1 MKINGKK
8 SIWEIIT
15 AGVLGVLF
23 VFVLTACFMRVPA
36 SAKISVDESVLY
48 LIEGQAKDENGAEA
62 SCVQAAES
70 SRQKRIQ
77 DSIDYS
83 IYIEESIAASV
94 AESASIEESIKESV
108 EESLW
113 QEKKS
118 SIAASLLELAEK
130 YQSEEDASREEEEY
144 LEWLMASIEASREAV
159 RESSREQASREQA
172 SREEE
177 SRKAAAATR
186 NTIVTPWNGE
196 NVVFFGDSRT
206 SGFYPSIYN
215 CWPGHLIG
223 HTVSRSWGETARQE
237 LQALIAQNP
246 VKAVFM
252 NAGDDVSAGL
262 DVAITNYEAVIR
274 NFSAQVPNCK
284 IYVVYAIPATDAAV
298 AARPFL
304 GLLPE
309 YNVLLKDMCERNGW
323 TFVYGNQ
330 GFSPEWCY
338 ASDGVHFT
346 PSWTR
351 QWFNN
356 IRAEV
361 GF

>member
-1 MKINGKK
+1 MGAHYGGN
-8 SIWEIIT
+8 SRRS
-15 AGVLGVLF
+15 F
-23 VFVLTACFMRVPA
+23 VFVLTACFVRVPA
-36 SAKISVDESVLY
+36 SARISVNESLLS
-48 LIEGQAKDENGAEA
+48 LIQDQAKDENGAEA

-83 IYIEESIAASV
+83 IYVEESIAASV
-94 AESASIEESIKESV
+94 SESASVEESIRESIEESQ
-108 EESLW
+108 W
-113 QEKKS
+113 QERKS
-118 SIAASLLELAEK
+118 SIAASLLEQAALYESLEESSREEEAYMEWLLA
-130 YQSEEDASREEEEY
+130 SMDASRE
-144 LEWLMASIEASREAV
+144 ASIAASKEEASLEASREA
-159 RESSREQASREQA
+159 ASREA
-172 SREEE
+172 SRQ
-177 SRKAAAATR
+177 AAENQTSP
-186 NTIVTPWNGE
+186 IVTPWNGE

-206 SGFYPSIYN
+206 SGFYPKIYN
-215 CWPGHLIG
+215 CWPAHLIG
-223 HTVSRSWGETARQE
+223 HTISRSWGDVAKQE

-262 DVAITNYEAVIR
+262 DVAITKYEGVIR
-274 NFSAQVPNCK
+274 DFSAQVPNCK
-284 IYVVYAIPATDAAV
+284 IYVVYAIPATAEAV
-298 AARPFL
+298 EARSFL
-304 GLLPE
+304 GLLPQ
-309 YNVLLKDMCERNGW
+309 YNVLLKEMCERNGW
-323 TFVYGNQ
+323 TFVYGAQ
-330 GFSPEWCY
+330 GFSDACY